1 MIPFIPPT
9 NQASAF
15 NCLHCNAYANQTWGT
30 GFQNAGGNLTQT
42 SGLQISICTN
52 CHNSALWMK
61 EAMVY
66 PALSTA
72 PLPNPDLPSDIATD
86 YREAR
91 DILQRSPRGAAA
103 LLRLAIQK
111 LCKQVGESGENLNH
125 DIGEL
130 VKKGLR
136 THVQQALDV
145 VRVIGNNAVHP
156 GQIDLNDDSAIAV
169 ALFGLVNLIVQ
180 QMITDPKEA
189 EALYNTLPATQRAAI
204 EKRDS
209 K

>member
-1 MIPFIPPT
+1 
-9 NQASAF
+9 
-15 NCLHCNAYANQTWGT
+15 
-30 GFQNAGGNLTQT
+30 
-42 SGLQISICTN
+42 
-52 CHNSALWMK
+52 MK
-61 EAMVY
+61 DAMVH
-66 PALSTA
+66 PALSIA
-72 PLPNPDLPSDIATD
+72 PLPNPDLPSSIATD
-86 YREAR
+86 YHEAR
-91 DILQRSPRGAAA
+91 EILQLSPRGAAA

-111 LCKQVGESGENLNH
+111 LCKQVGESGENLNN

-156 GQIDLNDDSAIAV
+156 GQIDLNDDAAIAV
-169 ALFGLVNLIVQ
+169 ALFGLVNLIAQ

-189 EALYNTLPATQRAAI
+189 EALYNALPATQRAAI